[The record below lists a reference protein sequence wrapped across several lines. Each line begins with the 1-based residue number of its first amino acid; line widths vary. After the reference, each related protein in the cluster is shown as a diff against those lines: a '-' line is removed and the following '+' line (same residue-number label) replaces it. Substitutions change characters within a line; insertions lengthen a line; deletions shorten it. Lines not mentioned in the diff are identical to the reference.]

1 MSKGLKGITVK
12 IDGDTKPLNQALSK
26 VNSESKSLQGE
37 LKGINSLLKFDPKN
51 TELLAQKQTVLSQ
64 AIEQTE
70 NKLKTLTLAQQQM
83 AEAGKNADNS
93 AEYRDLQRE
102 IAATQQKLAG
112 YNSQLKN
119 TQNAQKQAAKEA
131 ETLGQKIYKIASHI
145 PIVNKLAEGFVK
157 AKQKIT
163 ETVKESATVQKIGSA
178 VEGARQKVEAFKNSH
193 PHVKKVADA
202 FHSMKEKADEL
213 ASCRRFNNH
222 WQR

>member
-26 VNSESKSLQGE
+26 VNAETKSLQGE

-70 NKLKTLTLAQQQM
+70 SKLKTLTTAQQQM

-102 IAATQQKLAG
+102 IAATQ
-112 YNSQLKN
+112 
-119 TQNAQKQAAKEA
+119 
-131 ETLGQKIYKIASHI
+131 
-145 PIVNKLAEGFVK
+145 
-157 AKQKIT
+157 
-163 ETVKESATVQKIGSA
+163 
-178 VEGARQKVEAFKNSH
+178 
-193 PHVKKVADA
+193 
-202 FHSMKEKADEL
+202 
-213 ASCRRFNNH
+213 
-222 WQR
+222 